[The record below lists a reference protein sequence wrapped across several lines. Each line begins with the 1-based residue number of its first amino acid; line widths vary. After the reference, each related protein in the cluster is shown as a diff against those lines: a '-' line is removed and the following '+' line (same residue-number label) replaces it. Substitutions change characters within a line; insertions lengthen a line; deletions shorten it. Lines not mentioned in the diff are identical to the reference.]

1 MERVPYND
9 TDFVV
14 DNSTAKGK
22 VSTHIHKDFT
32 AGEIVTLV
40 LSVLGY
46 PAGGFARQV
55 LTSNGLSS
63 LFVAGDSFGYCEE
76 TSVDVIDEG

>member
-22 VSTHIHKDFT
+22 VSTHIHKDF
-32 AGEIVTLV
+32 
-40 LSVLGY
+40 
-46 PAGGFARQV
+46 PAVPTDGAARQV
-55 LTSNGLSS
+55 LTHNNGLSL
-63 LFVAGDSFGYCEE
+63 LFVAGDSFGYCDE
-76 TSVDVIDEG
+76 TSVDVIDEV